1 MSGLTLVLRQIRYE
15 WVAFWRNPAAAFF
28 TFVFP
33 LLFLVIFNMVFGNA
47 EISVPGGTARASTF
61 YVPAIAAMSIVN
73 ACFTSLAM
81 SVTISR
87 DAGVLKRVRGTPLPP
102 WAYLTARIGLVTLVA
117 LLLITIVVSLGALAY
132 GVSVP
137 THTMPA
143 FILTVLVSAA
153 TCSALGLAVTA
164 LVPNTDAAPPV
175 VNGIALPLLFISDI
189 FVRAERVPPWV
200 NRLADVFPLSHISE
214 ALQTAFNPFEVGS
227 GFEWTHLAVIAAWG
241 VVGMLLALRFFTWE
255 PRQ

>member
-1 MSGLTLVLRQIRYE
+1 MVLRQIRYE

-87 DAGVLKRVRGTPLPP
+87 DAQIHCRMSVIFIYRGLFEAGGASGAYDTVR
-102 WAYLTARIGLVTLVA
+102 
-117 LLLITIVVSLGALAY
+117 
-132 GVSVP
+132 
-137 THTMPA
+137 
-143 FILTVLVSAA
+143 
-153 TCSALGLAVTA
+153 
-164 LVPNTDAAPPV
+164 
-175 VNGIALPLLFISDI
+175 
-189 FVRAERVPPWV
+189 
-200 NRLADVFPLSHISE
+200 
-214 ALQTAFNPFEVGS
+214 
-227 GFEWTHLAVIAAWG
+227 
-241 VVGMLLALRFFTWE
+241 
-255 PRQ
+255 